1 MVGVEVL
8 DKILAHVLAQRCL
21 DKRQVLLVVL
31 LAKGHTEEGAE
42 ALGDIVSK
50 PLAIQQRDH
59 VVLVRHKTRL
69 GDLTQVL
76 S

>member
-1 MVGVEVL
+1 MVNVEVL
-8 DKILAHVLAQRCL
+8 DEVLAHILTQRLL
-21 DKRQVLLVVL
+21 DKSQIVLVVL
-31 LAKGHTEEGAE
+31 FTKGHAQEGAE